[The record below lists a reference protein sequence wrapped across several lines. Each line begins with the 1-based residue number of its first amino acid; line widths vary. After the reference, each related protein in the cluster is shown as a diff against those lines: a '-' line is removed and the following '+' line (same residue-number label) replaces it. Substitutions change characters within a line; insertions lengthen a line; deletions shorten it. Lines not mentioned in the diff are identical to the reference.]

1 MNPFFREQY
10 TATNDYD
17 DNVGGDEHC
26 IFFSSTAPLCSQA
39 IFAAVAVY
47 LKHLGVKSRA
57 VDSKKSRG
65 GFFRRP
71 LGKVSA
77 AAVPR

>member
-1 MNPFFREQY
+1 
-10 TATNDYD
+10 
-17 DNVGGDEHC
+17 
-26 IFFSSTAPLCSQA
+26 
-39 IFAAVAVY
+39 
-47 LKHLGVKSRA
+47 VKSRA

-77 AAVPR
+77 FLH